1 MAQWSTTKCNE
12 LNRTMEE
19 FDFLKQEVES
29 CTKCNLSKTRHKV
42 VFGEGARFADI
53 MCIGEGPG
61 YYEDQQGKPFVG
73 KSGQLLDKILDA
85 CGFTREEHV
94 FIGNIVK
101 CRPPN
106 NRDPLPE
113 EREKCIPYLYKQIEL
128 IDPKIIILLGATAL
142 KGLIDPN
149 AKITKV
155 RGQWMEWNNRLVM
168 PTFHPSAL
176 LRNEKLKRPA
186 WEDFKMV
193 VAKYRELVN
202 KEHYSAHC

>member
-1 MAQWSTTKCNE
+1 MDD
-12 LNRTMEE
+12 
-19 FDFLKQEVES
+19 FDLLKQQVSS
-29 CTKCNLSKTRHKV
+29 CTNCKLSETRTNV
-42 VFGEGARFADI
+42 VFGEGNRNADI
-53 MCIGEGPG
+53 MCVGEGPG
-61 YYEDQQGKPFVG
+61 YYEDQQGVPFVG
-73 KSGQLLDKILDA
+73 KSGKLLDKILDV
-85 CGFTREEHV
+85 CGFSRQEHV

-113 EREKCIPYLYKQIEL
+113 EREACIPYLYKQIEL
-128 IDPKIIILLGATAL
+128 INPKIIILLGATAL

-149 AKITKV
+149 ARITKV

-186 WEDFKMV
+186 WEDFKKV

-202 KEHYSAHC
+202 PEHHSEHC

>member
-1 MAQWSTTKCNE
+1 MA
-12 LNRTMEE
+12 
-19 FDFLKQEVES
+19 DFEKLKLEVNQ
-29 CTKCNLSKTRHKV
+29 CTKCVLSKTRTNV
-42 VFGEGARFADI
+42 VFGEGFRNAQI

-61 YYEDQQGKPFVG
+61 YYEDQQGRPFVG
-73 KSGQLLDKILDA
+73 KSGQLLDKILEV
-85 CGFTREEHV
+85 CGFNRNEHV

-113 EREKCIPYLYKQIEL
+113 ERETCLPFLFKQIEL
-128 IDPKIIILLGATAL
+128 IDPKIIILLGSTAL

-149 AKITKV
+149 AKITRV

-186 WEDFKMV
+186 WDDFKKV
-193 VAKYRELVN
+193 VAKYREIVN
-202 KEHYSAHC
+202 ENHYSKHC

>member
-1 MAQWSTTKCNE
+1 MDD
-12 LNRTMEE
+12 
-19 FDFLKQEVES
+19 FDQLKHEVNQ
-29 CTKCNLSKTRHKV
+29 CTKCDLSKTRTNA
-42 VFGEGARFADI
+42 VFGEGASHAEI

-61 YYEDQQGKPFVG
+61 YYEDQQGRPFVG
-73 KSGQLLDKILDA
+73 KSGQLLDKILDV
-85 CGFTREEHV
+85 CGLNRKEHV

-113 EREKCIPYLYKQIEL
+113 ERETCIPYLYKQIEM

-149 AKITKV
+149 ARITKV
-155 RGQWMEWNNRLVM
+155 RGEWMNWNNRLVM

-186 WEDFKMV
+186 WEDFKKV

-202 KEHYSAHC
+202 ENHYSAHC

>member
-1 MAQWSTTKCNE
+1 MD
-12 LNRTMEE
+12 
-19 FDFLKQEVES
+19 DFEQLKHEVNQ
-29 CTKCNLSKTRHKV
+29 CTKCNLSKTRTNV
-42 VFGEGARFADI
+42 VFGEGASNAEI

-61 YYEDQQGKPFVG
+61 YYEDQQGRPFVG
-73 KSGQLLDKILDA
+73 KSGQLLDKILNV
-85 CGFTREEHV
+85 CGFNRKEHV

-113 EREKCIPYLYKQIEL
+113 ERETCIPYLYKQIEM

-149 AKITKV
+149 ARITKV
-155 RGQWMEWNNRLVM
+155 RGEWMTWSERLVM

-186 WEDFKMV
+186 WEDFKKV

-202 KEHYSAHC
+202 ENHYSAHC

>member
-1 MAQWSTTKCNE
+1 MDDFE
-12 LNRTMEE
+12 L
-19 FDFLKQEVES
+19 LKQEVNQ
-29 CTKCNLSKTRHKV
+29 CTKCILSKTRTNV
-42 VFGEGARFADI
+42 VFGEGSQNAKI

-61 YYEDQQGKPFVG
+61 YYEDQQGRPFVG
-73 KSGQLLDKILDA
+73 KSGQLLDKILDV
-85 CGFTREEHV
+85 CGFNRKEHV

-113 EREKCIPYLYKQIEL
+113 ERESCLPYLYKQIEM
-128 IDPKIIILLGATAL
+128 IEPKIIILLGATAL

-155 RGQWMEWNNRLVM
+155 RGEWLNWNDRLVM

-176 LRNEKLKRPA
+176 LRNEKLKRSA
-186 WEDFKMV
+186 WEDFKKV
-193 VAKYRELVN
+193 VAKYREIVN
-202 KEHYSAHC
+202 ENHHSDYC

>member
-1 MAQWSTTKCNE
+1 MDEFE
-12 LNRTMEE
+12 L
-19 FDFLKQEVES
+19 LKQSVQE
-29 CTKCNLSKTRHKV
+29 CNKCELSKTRTNV
-42 VFGEGARFADI
+42 VFGEGNRNADI
-53 MCIGEGPG
+53 ICIGEGPG
-61 YYEDQQGKPFVG
+61 YYEDQQGMPFVG
-73 KSGQLLDKILDA
+73 KSGQLLDKILDV

-113 EREKCIPYLYKQIEL
+113 ERETCIPYLYKQIEL

-149 AKITKV
+149 ARITTV
-155 RGQWMEWNNRLVM
+155 RGEWMEWNNRLVM

-186 WEDFKMV
+186 WEDFKKV
-193 VAKYRELVN
+193 VTKYRELVN
-202 KEHYSAHC
+202 PDHYSAHC